1 MDGPASS
8 PAHIHTRIWKLPE
21 AIPETPKGDESRRKV
36 GGREMKYPTEV
47 CDKGSGIVK
56 DAVSLPRVLRPAS
69 LIEMILD
76 KSH

>member
-1 MDGPASS
+1 M
-8 PAHIHTRIWKLPE
+8 
-21 AIPETPKGDESRRKV
+21 KV

-56 DAVSLPRVLRPAS
+56 DAVSLPLVLRPAS
-69 LIEMILD
+69 RIEMILD